1 MHDLTVSA
9 IGEDRP
15 GIVAAVTGVLLEHGC
30 NLADCSMSLLR
41 RQFAMILLVEAPD
54 ELSDEGLAS
63 ALQEPAGRLGLVTS
77 VRRVAHAET
86 SSSGRPHVVS
96 VYGPDR
102 PGIVHRVASVL
113 AARGA
118 NVTDL
123 MSRLAGDGLYTV
135 VVDVDLPDE
144 TDAGEVADELRAAAR
159 EMGVEITFRPS
170 ETGEL

>member
-15 GIVAAVTGVLLEHGC
+15 GIVAAVTGLLLEHGC

-54 ELSDEGLAS
+54 ELSEEGLAA
-63 ALQEPAGRLGLVTS
+63 ALEEPARRFGLVTS
-77 VRRVAHAET
+77 VREVPHAET
-86 SSSGRPHVVS
+86 TSSGRPHVVS

-113 AARGA
+113 AGLGA

-123 MSRLAGDGLYTV
+123 VSRLAGDDLYMV
-135 VVDVDLPDE
+135 VVEVDLPDE
-144 TDAGEVADELRAAAR
+144 ADAGAVANELQAAAR
-159 EMGVEITFRPS
+159 EMAVELTFRPA
-170 ETGEL
+170 EPVEL

>member
-54 ELSDEGLAS
+54 ELSEEGLAK
-63 ALQEPAGRLGLVTS
+63 ALEEPAERFSLVTS
-77 VRRVAHAET
+77 VREVAHAET
-86 SSSGRPHVVS
+86 ASSGHPHVVS

-102 PGIVHRVASVL
+102 PGIIHRVASVL
-113 AARGA
+113 AGLGA

-123 MSRLAGDGLYTV
+123 MSRLAGDDLYMV
-135 VVDVDLPDE
+135 VVEVDLPE
-144 TDAGEVADELRAAAR
+144 EADPAVVEAELQEAAR
-159 EMGVEITFRPS
+159 EMGVELTFRTAEPA
-170 ETGEL
+170 EL

>member
-54 ELSDEGLAS
+54 ELSDEGLAA
-63 ALQEPAGRLGLVTS
+63 ALREPARELGLVTS
-77 VRRVAHAET
+77 VREVAHAGT
-86 SSSGRPHVVS
+86 ASPDHPHVVS

-102 PGIVHRVASVL
+102 PGIVHRIASVL
-113 AARGA
+113 AGRGA
-118 NVTDL
+118 NITDL
-123 MSRLAGDGLYTV
+123 MSRLTGDEVYTV
-135 VVDVDLPDE
+135 VVDVDIPE
-144 TDAGEVADELRAAAR
+144 GTDAGDVGAELLAAAR
-159 EMGVEITFRPS
+159 EMGVEITFRPADPV
-170 ETGEL
+170 EL

>member
-15 GIVAAVTGVLLEHGC
+15 GIVAAVTGVLLEQGC

-54 ELSDEGLAS
+54 ELSDEGLAD
-63 ALQEPAGRLGLVTS
+63 ALAEPAGRLGLVTS

-102 PGIVHRVASVL
+102 PGIVHKVASVL
-113 AARGA
+113 AGMGV

-123 MSRLAGDGLYTV
+123 ISRLAGDDLYMV
-135 VVDVDLPDE
+135 MVEIDLPDE
-144 TDAGEVADELRAAAR
+144 SDAAAVEAELQAAAR
-159 EMGVEITFRPS
+159 EMGVEITFRPA
-170 ETGEL
+170 EPVEL

>member
-54 ELSDEGLAS
+54 ELSHE
-63 ALQEPAGRLGLVTS
+63 ALQIALRKPAEQLGLVTS
-77 VRRVAHAET
+77 VREVAHAET
-86 SSSGRPHVVS
+86 TSPSRPYVVS

-102 PGIVHRVASVL
+102 PGIVHGIASVL
-113 AARGA
+113 AGRQA
-118 NVTDL
+118 NITDL
-123 MSRLAGDGLYTV
+123 MSRLAGEDVYTVIIDADLPPDADADGL
-135 VVDVDLPDE
+135 
-144 TDAGEVADELRAAAR
+144 AGELRAAAG
-159 EMGVEITFRPS
+159 ELGIEITFRAS
-170 ETGEL
+170 ETVDL